1 MLSADAL
8 PGSPLL
14 VLLEPLLPLQPEPL
28 PLPLLVPL
36 LPGPEHGVGRR
47 LLRAVMF
54 VISHGRYNPMF
65 HSQVLLHSLAYLSD
79 LSLAFC
85 LLPGF
90 LGVLVIRVGEY
101 IHLHIY
107 E

>member
-1 MLSADAL
+1 
-8 PGSPLL
+8 
-14 VLLEPLLPLQPEPL
+14 
-28 PLPLLVPL
+28 
-36 LPGPEHGVGRR
+36 
-47 LLRAVMF
+47 
-54 VISHGRYNPMF
+54 MF

-107 E
+107 D